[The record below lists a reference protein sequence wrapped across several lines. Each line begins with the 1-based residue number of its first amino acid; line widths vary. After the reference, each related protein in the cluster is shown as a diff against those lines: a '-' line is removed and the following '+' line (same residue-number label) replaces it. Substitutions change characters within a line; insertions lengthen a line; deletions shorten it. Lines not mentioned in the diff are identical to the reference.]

1 MRRAGK
7 RAGILL
13 VVVALS
19 GEAWPQGS
27 QADYERARTVRQWMT
42 GKVIRV
48 PVRPQWIHGTCRFWY
63 RRDLPDGRREFLFV
77 DPDVPVRRPAFDHV
91 RMAAALS
98 RALQRNVTAERL
110 PIDAIAYPGGPE
122 HALRIQV
129 GARTFLCALD
139 TYALTPVEEPIVSAR
154 VLPLTRPLASR
165 RTGPETHLTFVNR
178 MAQTVTLFWVD
189 TEGRRQSYG
198 TLAPGQSREQHTY
211 AGHVWVIV
219 GEDNRPLIAFEAGD
233 NPTVAVIDVTE
244 NSAALTQ
251 QPARRT
257 GADTSPDGRW
267 RVLVRGYNLI
277 LRDLRADTE
286 VPLTQDGS
294 AQDRYEGPILWSP
307 DATKFVAM
315 RTVPAQERKIYLIES
330 SPKDQVQPR
339 LHAID
344 YLKPGDRIARV
355 RPVLFDV
362 ASRRAVPI
370 SDALFPNPW
379 SLSEF
384 AWDADSKRFT
394 FLYNQRG
401 HQVMRLIEVD
411 AATGAARPLIEEQA
425 KTFID
430 WTNKVYLY
438 RIGATREAL
447 WMSERDGWNHL
458 YLYDLATGTLRNQ
471 ITRGE
476 WVVRGV
482 DRVDEARRQIWFRAG
497 GIRPGQD
504 PYHVHYCRVNFDGT
518 GLTVLTEGDG
528 THAAVFSPD
537 GRYLVDTYSRVDLP
551 PVSEV
556 RRADTG
562 GRVLVLERGDAR
574 ALLATGWRYPER
586 FVAKGRDGRTDI
598 YGVIVRPSRFD
609 PTRKYPVIEY
619 IYAGPQGAAVPKEF
633 LATMELQAMAELGFI
648 VVQIDGMGTNF
659 RSKAFHDVC
668 WQNLGDAGFP
678 DRIRWIRA
686 AAQKYPY
693 MDLTRVGI
701 YGTSAGGQNALGGL
715 LQHGDFYKVGVAD
728 CGCHDNRMDKIWWN
742 EQWMGWPVGPHYAQQ
757 SNVTLAPKLQ
767 GRLLLMV
774 GEMDTNVDPASTLQ
788 VVNALIHADKDF
800 ELLVMPGVG
809 HGVLGTPYGRRRMQD
824 FFVRHLL
831 GVEPRWTGR
840 ATPTAPPRA
849 GAAGRSNNGRTR
861 PPG

>member
-1 MRRAGK
+1 MRGACTCMCV
-7 RAGILL
+7 LL
-13 VVVALS
+13 AMMALPPGTWS
-19 GEAWPQGS
+19 QGS
-27 QADYERARTVRQWMT
+27 RADYERARTVRQWMT
-42 GKVIRV
+42 GKVVRV
-48 PVRPQWIHGTCRFWY
+48 VVRPQWIHGTARFWY
-63 RRDLPDGRREFLFV
+63 RRDLPEGRREFLYV
-77 DPDVPVRRPAFDHV
+77 DPDVPVRRPAFDHA

-98 RALQRNVTAERL
+98 RVLHRQVTAERL
-110 PIDAIAYPGGPE
+110 PIDAIAYDADPE
-122 HALRIQV
+122 RALRVQV
-129 GARTFLCALD
+129 GARTFRCALD
-139 TYALTPVEEPIVSAR
+139 TYALTPVEEPVAPAR
-154 VLPLTRPLASR
+154 VLPPSHAPASR
-165 RTGPETHLTFVNR
+165 HTGAETQLTFENR
-178 MAQTVTLFWVD
+178 TQQTVTLLWVD
-189 TEGRRQSYG
+189 TEGRQRSYG
-198 TLAPGQSREQHTY
+198 TLAPGQRREQHTY
-211 AGHVWVIV
+211 AGHVWVV
-219 GEDNRPLIAFEAGD
+219 SGEDGRPLIAFEAGE
-233 NPTVAVIDVTE
+233 NPAVAVIEAGATG
-244 NSAALTQ
+244 TP
-251 QPARRT
+251 QPARRP

-267 RVLVRGYNLI
+267 RVLVREYNLI
-277 LRDLRADTE
+277 LQDLVAGTE

-307 DATKFVAM
+307 DATKFVAR

-330 SPKDQVQPR
+330 SPEDQVQPR

-362 ASRRAVPI
+362 ASRRAIPI

-384 AWDADSKRFT
+384 AWDADSRRFT

-401 HQVMRLIEVD
+401 HQIMRLIAVD
-411 AATGAARPLIEEQA
+411 AATGETRTLIEEQA
-425 KTFID
+425 RTFID

-458 YLYDLATGTLRNQ
+458 YLYDTATGTLRNQ

-482 DRVDEARRQIWFRAG
+482 DRVDAGRRQIWFRAG

-504 PYHVHYCRVNFDGT
+504 PYHVHYCRVNFDGS

-528 THAAVFSPD
+528 THAVLFSPD

-598 YGVIVRPSRFD
+598 HGVIVRPSRFD
-609 PTRKYPVIEY
+609 PARKYPVIEH
-619 IYAGPQGAAVPKEF
+619 IYAGPHGAFVPREF
-633 LATMELQAMAELGFI
+633 LATMELQALAELGFI

-686 AAQKYPY
+686 AARKYPY

-701 YGTSAGGQNALGGL
+701 YGTSAGGQSALGGL
-715 LQHGDFYKVGVAD
+715 LRHGDFYRVGVAD

-757 SNVTLAPKLQ
+757 SNVTLAPGLR

-788 VVNALIHADKDF
+788 VVNALIRADKDF

-831 GVEPRWTGR
+831 GVEPRWTAR
-840 ATPTAPPRA
+840 ASAIWPSRA

-861 PPG
+861 PSG